1 MSRSRD
7 DRRRRARELADH
19 RRKVR
24 ARRRRWKWLRRQI
37 GSGRWIIDD
46 PIRKVADPVKVR
58 SFVEEVLGFKPTPE
72 DELPPHL
79 TVGVDLALG
88 GDSSSTVLVRHTE
101 SGRVRIE
108 ELASYLGIPLPTPD
122 HD

>member
-7 DRRRRARELADH
+7 NRRRKA
-19 RRKVR
+19 R
-24 ARRRRWKWLRRQI
+24 ARRRLVKWVRWRIRSKSWTV
-37 GSGRWIIDD
+37 IDD
-46 PIRKVADPVKVR
+46 PIRRVNDPIKVR
-58 SFVEEVLGFKPTPE
+58 AFVEELLGFKPTPE

-79 TVGVDLALG
+79 TAWADLGLG
-88 GDSSSTVLVRHTE
+88 GDSTSIVLVRHTE

-108 ELASYLGIPLPTPD
+108 EVASYIASRMTTPD